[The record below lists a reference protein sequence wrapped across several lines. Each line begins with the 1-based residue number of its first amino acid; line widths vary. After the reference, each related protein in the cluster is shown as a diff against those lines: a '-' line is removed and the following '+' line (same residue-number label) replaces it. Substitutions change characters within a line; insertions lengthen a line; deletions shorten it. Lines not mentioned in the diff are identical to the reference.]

1 MTIMN
6 THSNNPA
13 RPLRIG
19 GASAFW
25 GDSAIGVEQ
34 LVSTGSVDVLVFDY
48 LAELTLSLL
57 ARARV
62 KDPEAGY
69 ATDFVTDLT
78 PHLLQISKQRI
89 KLLSNAGGMNP
100 QACARA
106 LRQAGEAAGVQLRI
120 VVVEGDDLSAQEEAI
135 RASGV
140 REMFSGAQLPT
151 RMTSLNAY
159 LGAQPIVAAL
169 REGADVVITGR
180 CVDSALALAAAIH
193 HFGWAADDYDRLASG
208 SLVGHL
214 LECTTQTT
222 GGLYTDW
229 LRIPMDR
236 EIGYP
241 IAICEADGS
250 FVLTKAPDTD
260 GCVTPLVAAE
270 QMLYEIA
277 DPARYMLPDVQCD
290 FTGVTL
296 VADGP
301 DRVRFSGARGKAPT
315 PSYKVSAT
323 WHDGYRLSATLTIV
337 GDGAVTK
344 AERVGETI
352 IARARRLFAARG
364 LGDFAET
371 RIEVLGSEQPSYGA
385 NARATSS
392 REVVLRV
399 ACRHESAAAL
409 ALLSREFAP
418 FGTAGSPGTTGFS
431 GRPKAQPVFRL
442 FSFLW
447 PKSSVP
453 IVLLEEGR
461 APVPCPPA
469 PPSRDAQAAQAED
482 ARPSPRAPAEL
493 PPGPLQRVPL
503 FRLAVGRSGDKGNSV
518 NIAIIAREPRYLP
531 AIGAAL
537 TPQAVR
543 HWFDHLVRGDVQR
556 FDVPGV
562 HAFNFVLQQALA
574 GGGAASLRNDP
585 LGKTFAQVLLAFEV
599 DVPADWEIA
608 S

>member
-1 MTIMN
+1 MN
-6 THSNNPA
+6 ITSNQAA

-34 LVSTGSVDVLVFDY
+34 LVRTGAVDVLVFDY

-62 KDPEAGY
+62 KDAEAGY
-69 ATDFVTDLT
+69 AADFVTDVS
-78 PHLLQISKQRI
+78 PHLKQIAEQHI

-106 LRQAGEAAGVQLRI
+106 LRAAAQAAGVKLRI
-120 VVVEGDDLSAQEEAI
+120 VVVEGDDLSAQEEVL

-140 REMFSGAQLPT
+140 REMFSGAALPA

-159 LGAQPIVAAL
+159 LGAQPIAAAL
-169 REGADVVITGR
+169 SQGADVVITGR
-180 CVDSALALAAAIH
+180 CVDSALALAALMH
-193 HFGWAADDYDRLASG
+193 HFGWEADDYDRLASG

-222 GGLYTDW
+222 GGLCTDW
-229 LRIPMDR
+229 LQIPMDR

-241 IAICEADGS
+241 IAICEADGG

-260 GCVTPLVAAE
+260 GSVTPLVAAE

-277 DPARYMLPDVQCD
+277 DPARYVLPDVQCD

-296 VADGP
+296 VADGAN
-301 DRVRFSGARGKAPT
+301 RVRFGGARGIAPT
-315 PSYKVSAT
+315 PTYKVSAT

-337 GDGAVTK
+337 GEDAVSK
-344 AERVGETI
+344 AQRVGNTI
-352 IARARRLFAARG
+352 LARARRLFAARG
-364 LGDFAET
+364 MADFTET
-371 RIEVLGSEQPSYGA
+371 QVEVLGSEKSSYGA
-385 NARATSS
+385 SARAMSS

-409 ALLSREFAP
+409 AILSREFAP
-418 FGTAGSPGTTGFS
+418 FGTAGAPGTTGFS

-442 FSFLW
+442 FSCLW
-447 PKSSVP
+447 PKANVP
-453 IVLLEEGR
+453 VALLEEGKAPR
-461 APVPCPPA
+461 ACQLVSPPQDGHA
-469 PPSRDAQAAQAED
+469 ADRQPSRHALADLPGG
-482 ARPSPRAPAEL
+482 ARK
-493 PPGPLQRVPL
+493 RVPL
-503 FRLAVGRSGDKGNSV
+503 HRLAVGRSGDKGNSV
-518 NIAIIAREPRYLP
+518 NIAIIARDARYVP
-531 AIGAAL
+531 AIAAAL
-537 TPQAVR
+537 TPLAVR
-543 HWFDHLVRGDVQR
+543 NWFEHLVRGNVER

-599 DVPADWEIA
+599 DVPANWEVA